1 MIRINGAASM
11 LGVSTNTLRGW
22 ERRYGFPSPQRSSGG
37 HRHYSLEEIEA
48 LRHALAETH
57 NVSSAIAL
65 AQQRGSAPSSSPRLA
80 DTFAAFDEA
89 GADRLLEE
97 SLALRSLERT
107 IEELLLPAVAAHHD
121 PERPTAEFE
130 FAWRHATAWLSAM
143 KRLAP
148 TASRGEGVLIFD
160 SSSVCDLDTLHAQA
174 LELMLRR
181 SGLRTLLLTPA
192 IDNGRLGRALRALG
206 PQAVVLAGRS
216 IALDTIGRIVYS
228 VRSVR
233 PAVHVLDFRTAVPDT
248 GLSTIQRLG
257 DQPTGARDAILE
269 LLTGRR
275 PGAGSE
281 RAQTP
286 AASAA
291 SSG

>member
-22 ERRYGFPSPQRSSGG
+22 ERRYGYPNPQRSSGG
-37 HRHYSLEEIEA
+37 HRHYSLEEVEA
-48 LRHALAETH
+48 LRQALAETH

-65 AQQRGSAPSSSPRLA
+65 AQQRGSAPSSSPVLA
-80 DTFAAFDEA
+80 DAFGSFDEVA
-89 GADRLLEE
+89 ADRLLEE

-107 IEELLLPAVAAHHD
+107 VEELLLPAVASHQDA
-121 PERPTAEFE
+121 ERPTAEFE

-148 TASRGEGVLIFD
+148 AASRSEGVLMFD

-174 LELMLRR
+174 LEVMLRR

-192 IDNGRLGRALRALG
+192 IDNGRLGRALRALE
-206 PQAVVLAGRS
+206 PHTVVLAGRA
-216 IALDTIGRIVYS
+216 IALDTIARIVYA
-228 VRSVR
+228 VRGVT

-257 DQPTGARDAILE
+257 DSPTAARDAILE
-269 LLTGRR
+269 LVSGRR
-275 PGAGSE
+275 SDSGWQGERQPA
-281 RAQTP
+281 RAQST
-286 AASAA
+286 SR
-291 SSG
+291 